1 MRTAERVTLN
11 TRAPDRL
18 KVIQAIVELG
28 LKPLHT
34 AHNNAHFCLD
44 LPPTVSPLQ
53 TSIKEAP

>member
-1 MRTAERVTLN
+1 MRAAERVTLN
-11 TRAPDRL
+11 TREPDRL

-44 LPPTVSPLQ
+44 LPPTVSPPQRPL
-53 TSIKEAP
+53 KEAP